1 MQIFDIASKIV
12 CKGEGI
18 PVENLAIDTRLEY
31 IRYPRQLVMYFC
43 REHSEG
49 SLAKIGKC
57 VGRNHAT
64 VLHACSVI
72 KNYILTDVARRIQ
85 IDMYRK
91 QIDRVLKGEKL
102 EDVLAETD
110 PYKERIEELEK
121 RIAELEA
128 VIYKAESKYK
138 DLAPVNGQPY
148 SGYRPHQL

>member
-43 REHSEG
+43 REYSEG
-49 SLAKIGKC
+49 SLAMIGRLF
-57 VGRNHAT
+57 GRDHSTA
-64 VLHACSVI
+64 LHSCNVI
-72 KNYILTDVARRIQ
+72 KNYICTDAARRMKIEG
-85 IDMYRK
+85 YRK
-91 QIDRVLKGEKL
+91 QIDRVLAGEKI
-102 EDVLAETD
+102 EDVLAECD
-110 PYKERIEELEK
+110 PHQGRIEELEK
-121 RIAELEA
+121 RVAELEA